1 MKTYQ
6 EHFYLSSWLTLHTL
20 CCFHTERVTP
30 THFHISRII
39 FIFKSKF
46 RVIRVQCCDIM
57 QGVCVCDEM
66 LVWRTL
72 THSLIHSVSDDDES
86 SDESYFTFLIWLFI
100 RLFLLFYSFLCFSF
114 LISLR
119 SAALSLLMKLRLNSL
134 YLQEPGGRSQVIRE
148 IQLTWTDD
156 PDAPY
161 EQAGGDTNWNG
172 TTLLVRCSLFPG

>member
-1 MKTYQ
+1 MTDNLIILKVLI
-6 EHFYLSSWLTLHTL
+6 EHFYLLSWLTLHTL

-39 FIFKSKF
+39 FIFKFKF

-57 QGVCVCDEM
+57 QGVCVWWN
-66 LVWRTL
+66 VGVAN
-72 THSLIHSVSDDDES
+72 THSFIHSVSDDDES

-100 RLFLLFYSFLCFSF
+100 RLFLLFYSFLCF
-114 LISLR
+114 
-119 SAALSLLMKLRLNSL
+119 
-134 YLQEPGGRSQVIRE
+134 IRE

-161 EQAGGDTNWNG
+161 EQAGGDTNWMEQ
-172 TTLLVRCSLFPG
+172 LF